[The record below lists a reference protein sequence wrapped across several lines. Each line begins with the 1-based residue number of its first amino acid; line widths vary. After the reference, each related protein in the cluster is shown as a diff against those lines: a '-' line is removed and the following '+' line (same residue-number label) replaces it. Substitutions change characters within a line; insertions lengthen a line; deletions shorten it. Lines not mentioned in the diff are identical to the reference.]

1 MIALSA
7 FIENIIG
14 SHRSQAPL
22 KVLVSGCLWKV
33 CCKRVQVVTE

>member
-22 KVLVSGCLWKV
+22 KGTCEWLSMERVL
-33 CCKRVQVVTE
+33 